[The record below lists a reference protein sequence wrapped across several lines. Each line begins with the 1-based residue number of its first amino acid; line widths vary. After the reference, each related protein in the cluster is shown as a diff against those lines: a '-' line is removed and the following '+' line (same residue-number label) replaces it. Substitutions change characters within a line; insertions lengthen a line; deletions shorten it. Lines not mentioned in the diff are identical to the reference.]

1 MKRAAIYARA
11 STPEQ
16 HVETQLYDL
25 RQLTA
30 QRGFEVVAEF
40 TDNGVSGTK
49 ARRHGLDSLMADAR
63 KRKFSVVLVAAFDR
77 VARSTKHFLQVM
89 DEFDDLGIEFVS
101 RRENVDTR
109 GPMGRLFLTLIG
121 SIAALESELIRERI
135 KAGMRRRKLEGYR
148 IGRQPLNVDRA
159 AIVRDRLNG
168 MSLMKC
174 SKKYGVSRASVI
186 RFVRAAQHAESEVNV
201 GNPMIAEQT
210 TAVKCIASR
219 EEIECRLS
227 RHPVSSSNF
236 VAPAAPPAAS
246 PALR

>member
-1 MKRAAIYARA
+1 MKRAAIYARV
-11 STPEQ
+11 SPPEQ

-25 RQLTA
+25 RQLAA

-101 RRENVDTR
+101 RRENVDTS

-121 SIAALESELIRERI
+121 SIAELESELIRERI
-135 KAGMRRRKLEGYR
+135 RVGMRRRKLEGYR
-148 IGRQPLNVDRA
+148 LGRQPLDVDRE
-159 AIVRDRLNG
+159 AIVAARLSG
-168 MSLMKC
+168 MSLTQTA
-174 SKKYGVSRASVI
+174 KKYSVSRASVV
-186 RFVRAAQHAESEVNV
+186 RFVRQFQRQESEPLGGCV
-201 GNPMIAEQT
+201 PMMIEQPSAVEC
-210 TAVKCIASR
+210 TA
-219 EEIECRLS
+219 
-227 RHPVSSSNF
+227 
-236 VAPAAPPAAS
+236 
-246 PALR
+246 

>member
-101 RRENVDTR
+101 RRENVDTS

-121 SIAALESELIRERI
+121 SIAELVNCCSTRSGAIL
-135 KAGMRRRKLEGYR
+135 AFSSRK
-148 IGRQPLNVDRA
+148 QSFATKPP
-159 AIVRDRLNG
+159 
-168 MSLMKC
+168 
-174 SKKYGVSRASVI
+174 GVC
-186 RFVRAAQHAESEVNV
+186 FVPSMGVW
-201 GNPMIAEQT
+201 
-210 TAVKCIASR
+210 
-219 EEIECRLS
+219 
-227 RHPVSSSNF
+227 
-236 VAPAAPPAAS
+236 
-246 PALR
+246 